1 MMLLFLQFWAA
12 ALGAVSESHAHG
24 SSKHLA
30 LEHYEEDDFNQQM
43 HSLLRGGQHAMG
55 LTAAAPA
62 AAPAASPAA
71 PVAPVQPVV
80 QPASQ
85 PPRQPVSEPASR
97 HLDWSALAKNVRTVF
112 GWSIFIA
119 GYYMWIVWLPCL
131 WHSEKKKFE
140 AEKIEGRSFDMYL
153 NYRFNYWLSSNGTAA
168 MFQLL
173 GMGLL
178 TVLTFNSSLWWIL
191 KRESPVGGMWFVSC
205 WVSASA
211 VDPTSSASS
220 GFIGIISTILGLILL
235 AVLLTTVADYFTQK
249 IAAAKEG
256 RDPIVEG
263 GHMVVLGHSAQSKQ
277 LLEEVALCEA
287 DNKPTTVVIM
297 ANMPKHEIEYEIA
310 GMNVDLKDIKLICRS
325 GAAGCAED
333 LWQVGADVASRIVIP
348 DDPALSKDE
357 SDAITFGAL
366 LTLKGQGEEGWP
378 LNGYIAAQACLEAN
392 LPQMTDMNPSKTFV
406 LSSETLG
413 KLMVQSLFDQGLCSI
428 FEQLIGFSG
437 DEFYTASA
445 EDLGV
450 TDKIFEELP
459 SWFPGIVPV
468 GVIKADGEYMV
479 NPDRAYTMQA
489 EDTLICLAD
498 DDDAVVPIED
508 KPFFDL
514 ASWKEKVAD
523 TPQVEFH
530 EDTGDDEPI
539 KALICNF
546 SERGAGIGILF
557 ALEELAAEG
566 TEVEI
571 YSCLSEDEM
580 KEILF
585 NAQARA
591 GLKFEKISIKV
602 HATPAAHMTSAYRLK
617 ALEPETFDHI
627 YVLADSSQGVQK
639 ADEMTVATCLQM
651 QSIFKQ
657 SGTDKVFSPMVEICT
672 TTGDA
677 QLVQMGMT
685 NTLNTTLTMSRALA
699 MVAIDTV
706 AHGVLSDLFS
716 SDGNAMDIKQLEGF
730 FPEGTKMPDE
740 INFAE
745 AAAIVSRAAQMVLVG
760 WSVCT
765 EDEKEWI
772 INPKDKLES
781 RAWTSEDRLVV
792 IKDI

>member
-1 MMLLFLQFWAA
+1 
-12 ALGAVSESHAHG
+12 
-24 SSKHLA
+24 
-30 LEHYEEDDFNQQM
+30 
-43 HSLLRGGQHAMG
+43 
-55 LTAAAPA
+55 
-62 AAPAASPAA
+62 
-71 PVAPVQPVV
+71 
-80 QPASQ
+80 
-85 PPRQPVSEPASR
+85 
-97 HLDWSALAKNVRTVF
+97 
-112 GWSIFIA
+112 
-119 GYYMWIVWLPCL
+119 MWLVWLPMLYC
-131 WHSEKKKFE
+131 SENKKYE
-140 AEKIEGRSFDMYL
+140 GEKIEGRSLNMYL
-153 NYRFNYWLSSNGTAA
+153 SYRFNYWLSSNGTAA

-173 GMGLL
+173 GMGVL
-178 TVLTFNSSLWWIL
+178 TVLTLMSSLWWIL
-191 KRESPVGGMWFVSC
+191 KRESPVAGMWFVTC

-211 VDPTSSASS
+211 VDPESPASS

-235 AVLLTTVADYFTQK
+235 AVLLGTVAEFFTEKMQ
-249 IAAAKEG
+249 AARAG

-287 DNKPTTVVIM
+287 DSKPTTVVIM
-297 ANMPKHEIEYEIA
+297 ANIPKDQIENEISA
-310 GMNVDLKDIKLICRS
+310 MNVDLKDLKLICRS
-325 GAAGCAED
+325 GAAGSVED

-366 LTLKGQGEEGWP
+366 LTLKGQGDEGWP
-378 LNGYIAAQACLEAN
+378 LNGYITAQACLEAN
-392 LPQMTDMNPSKTFV
+392 LPQMADMNLSKTFV

-437 DEFYTASA
+437 DEFYTAGA
-445 EDLGV
+445 EDLGI
-450 TDKIFEELP
+450 TDKSFLELP

-468 GVIKADGEYMV
+468 GVITAGGEFLV
-479 NPDRAYTMQA
+479 NPDRAYVMQA
-489 EDTLICLAD
+489 EDKLICLAD
-498 DDDAVVPIED
+498 DDDALQPIED
-508 KPFFDL
+508 KPFFDWAGWNDKIAL
-514 ASWKEKVAD
+514 T

-530 EDTGDDEPI
+530 EEDAGDDVPI

-557 ALEELAAEG
+557 ALEELAVEG
-566 TEVEI
+566 SEAEI
-571 YSCLSEDEM
+571 YSSLSDDEV
-580 KEILF
+580 KDILF

-591 GLKFEKISIKV
+591 GQKFEKISIKV
-602 HATPAAHMTSAYRLK
+602 HATPFAHMTSAYRLK

-627 YVLADSSQGVQK
+627 YVLADSSQGVQR

-672 TTGDA
+672 TTGDS
-677 QLVQMGMT
+677 QLVQMGMI

-716 SDGNAMDIKQLEGF
+716 SDGNAMDLKQLGGF
-730 FPEGTKMPDE
+730 LPEDAKLPDE
-740 INFAE
+740 ITFAE
-745 AAAIVSRAAQMVLVG
+745 AAAIVSRGAQMVLVG

-765 EDEKEWI
+765 GDEKEWI
-772 INPKDKLES
+772 INPKDKMEPRPWS
-781 RAWTSEDRLVV
+781 SEDRLVV

>member
-1 MMLLFLQFWAA
+1 MMILLLSLWTAAA
-12 ALGAVSESHAHG
+12 ALGAVSENHG
-24 SSKHLA
+24 YERSTHLA
-30 LEHYEEDDFNQQM
+30 PEHADDFKNQV
-43 HSLLRGGQHAMG
+43 HSLLRGGQQASS
-55 LTAAAPA
+55 LAAASSPA

-71 PVAPVQPVV
+71 PVVEPEPLPKPAP
-80 QPASQ
+80 
-85 PPRQPVSEPASR
+85 EPAAR
-97 HLDWSALAKNVRTVF
+97 RLNWSAVGKNMRVAL
-112 GWSIFIA
+112 GYSILLA

-131 WHSEKKKFE
+131 YCSEKKKYE
-140 AEKIEGRSFDMYL
+140 DEKIEGRSFDMYL
-153 NYRFNYWLSSNGTAA
+153 SYRFNYWLSSNGTGA

-178 TVLTFNSSLWWIL
+178 TVLTLNSSIWWLL
-191 KRESPVGGMWFVSC
+191 KRESPVTGMWFVSC

-220 GFIGIISTILGLILL
+220 GFIGMISTVLGLVLL
-235 AVLLTTVADYFTQK
+235 AVLLTTVADFFTQK
-249 IAAAKEG
+249 IQAAKEG

-287 DNKPTTVVIM
+287 DSKPTTVVIM
-297 ANMPKHEIEYEIA
+297 ANMPKDQIEYEIS

-325 GAAGCAED
+325 GSAGCVED

-366 LTLKGQGEEGWP
+366 LTLKGQGDEGWP
-378 LNGYIAAQACLEAN
+378 LNGYITAQACLEAN
-392 LPQMTDMNPSKTFV
+392 LPQMTEMNPSKTFV

-437 DEFYTASA
+437 DEFYTAAA
-445 EDLGV
+445 EDLGI
-450 TDKIFEELP
+450 TDKTFIELP
-459 SWFPGIVPV
+459 SWFPRIVPV
-468 GVIKADGEYMV
+468 GVITAEGEFLV
-479 NPDRAYTMQA
+479 NPDRAYVMQP
-489 EDTLICLAD
+489 EDKLICLAD
-498 DDDAVVPIED
+498 DDDALKPIED
-508 KPFFDL
+508 KPFFDW
-514 ASWKEKVAD
+514 ASWNDKVAL
-523 TPQVEFH
+523 TIPQVEFH
-530 EDTGDDEPI
+530 EDSGDDVPI

-566 TEVEI
+566 SEAEI
-571 YSCLSEDEM
+571 YSSLAEDEV

-591 GLKFEKISIKV
+591 EQKFEKISIKV

-617 ALEPETFDHI
+617 ALELETFDHI
-627 YVLADSSQGVQK
+627 YLLADASQGVQK

-651 QSIFKQ
+651 QNIFKQ

-716 SDGNAMDIKQLEGF
+716 SNGNAMDIKQLEGF
-730 FPEGTKMPDE
+730 LPEDTKLPDE
-740 INFAE
+740 ITFAE
-745 AAAIVSRAAQMVLVG
+745 AAAIVTRAAQMVLVG

-765 EDEKEWI
+765 GDEKEWI
-772 INPKDKLES
+772 INPKDKTES
-781 RAWTSEDRLVV
+781 RPWTPEDRLVV